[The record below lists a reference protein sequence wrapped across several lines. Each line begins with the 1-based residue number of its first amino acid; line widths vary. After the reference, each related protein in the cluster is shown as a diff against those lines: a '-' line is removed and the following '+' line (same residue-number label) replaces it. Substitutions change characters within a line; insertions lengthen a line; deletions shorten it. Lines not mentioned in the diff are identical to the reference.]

1 MDPVLIAA
9 ILSLAGIVITTFG
22 PSLVRIATAAI
33 AGQDPVAV
41 IAQEDVGEILH
52 ATTHL
57 DEAMAITRGHEAAMR
72 LKKHDENGDIGT
84 AGMDAKQLAIV
95 TSAIALHDLVLVGTT
110 IWP

>member
-33 AGQDPVAV
+33 DGKDPVAV
-41 IAQEDVGEILH
+41 LAQEDVGEILH
-52 ATTHL
+52 ANTHL
-57 DEAMAITRGHEAAMR
+57 DDAEAIVRGHAAAMK
-72 LKKHDENGDIGT
+72 LKEHEANGDVAV
-84 AGMDAKQLAIV
+84 AGMTAKQLAIV
-95 TSAIALHDLVLVGTT
+95 AQAISLHDLVLVGTT